1 MVKNPPAVRKTWV
14 WSLGWEDPLEEDRAI
29 HSSILAWIIRGT
41 EECGRLQ
48 SMGSQRVRH
57 DWATEKARVYL
68 KGHCCS
74 HQQKEG
80 HLTGVPRRHKPA
92 SYEAGFRCAPR
103 TTDVLTFIFRCYGL
117 TAPGNLCWHFNLMT
131 YWHLIIMGLWGHSFG
146 KVSIAM
152 VSHGQVDKTRMAF
165 AFLSLV
171 NFLHLP
177 MPQWWSH
184 IQVLSERCWDQL
196 VVSALAI
203 VRGELAHVSGI
214 LGSWILIHG
223 S

>member
-1 MVKNPPAVRKTWV
+1 M
-14 WSLGWEDPLEEDRAI
+14 AI

-41 EECGRLQ
+41 AECGRLQ

-57 DWATEKARVYL
+57 DWATEKVRMYL

-80 HLTGVPRRHKPA
+80 HLTAVPTRQKD
-92 SYEAGFRCAPR
+92 SKESWCAPR
-103 TTDVLTFIFRCYGL
+103 TTDVLTFTFRSYGPP
-117 TAPGNLCWHFNLMT
+117 APGSLCWHFFLMT

-152 VSHGQVDKTRMAF
+152 VNHGQVHKTRMAF
-165 AFLSLV
+165 ACLSLV
-171 NFLHLP
+171 NFLHLAR
-177 MPQWWSH
+177 PQWWSH

-196 VVSALAI
+196 AVSAMAI
-203 VRGELAHVSGI
+203 VRGELAHVSGV
-214 LGSWILIHG
+214 LGSWILIHLF
-223 S
+223 